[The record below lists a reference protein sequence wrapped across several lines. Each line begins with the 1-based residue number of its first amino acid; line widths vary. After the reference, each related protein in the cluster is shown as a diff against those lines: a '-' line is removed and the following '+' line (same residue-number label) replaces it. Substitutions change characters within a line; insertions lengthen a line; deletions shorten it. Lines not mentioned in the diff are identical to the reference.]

1 MDSLAKLIRLI
12 SNTYGKVV
20 DFWRDLWDIGFMEN
34 QFSSQMIRKFFTD
47 DEWEAIY
54 NAMADYQDH
63 GIIETDLAYSV
74 QEKITVLF
82 DMDDSETVPDEST
95 GWN

>member
-20 DFWRDLWDIGFMEN
+20 DFWRDLWDIGYMEK
-34 QFSSQMIRKFFTD
+34 QFSSQMIRKFFTE

-82 DMDDSETVPDEST
+82 DMDDSETVPDELT

>member
-12 SNTYGKVV
+12 SNTYGKCV
-20 DFWRDLWDIGFMEN
+20 DFWRDLWDIGYMEK

-82 DMDDSETVPDEST
+82 
-95 GWN
+95 N